1 MSLDLDI
8 IHAWNSHN
16 QWVWVHPSKLTKLTP
31 NTIET
36 NKITRMKHACKLSTH
51 EKQDSVCVFW
61 SWNTKDETRVTHKRL
76 ATHHGIIPQI
86 HKITQTMFTLN
97 WVPTIRLNYE
107 KLNSCNKHVTQFSLL
122 GRSLGNKQMAFHAL
136 DNLQSF

>member
-1 MSLDLDI
+1 MEFIQSMGL
-8 IHAWNSHN
+8 S
-16 QWVWVHPSKLTKLTP
+16 HPSKLTKLAP
-31 NTIET
+31 DTIET
-36 NKITRMKHACKLSTH
+36 NKITHMKRACKLSTH

-76 ATHHGIIPQI
+76 ATHHGIIPQT

-97 WVPTIRLNYE
+97 WVPTKTLNYE
-107 KLNSCNKHVTQFSLL
+107 KLNSCSKHVSQFSFL
-122 GRSLGNKQMAFHAL
+122 GRSLGNKQIAFHEL